1 MREKSS
7 LLPRKIG
14 LAKEKL
20 VLGMLLLGGKKKK
33 KRCIYLSKTIV
44 IWKKQ
49 IEKRISCV
57 KYYIIAAW
65 RSKLFY
71 TTTLASS
78 LAL

>member
-33 KRCIYLSKTIV
+33 KMHIF
-44 IWKKQ
+44 KQ
-49 IEKRISCV
+49 NHCHMEE
-57 KYYIIAAW
+57 
-65 RSKLFY
+65 
-71 TTTLASS
+71 TN
-78 LAL
+78 